1 MKNLLH
7 NIQILAMLALTMI
20 GIQSCSDELHDV
32 GDVQVSFTAM
42 LPTDTRTRSFGK
54 AEQVNTL
61 VVGIF
66 KKGVADMHTN
76 SGGSWNY
83 YEIDRQSFPING
95 TSVNV
100 QLTLAQEQTY
110 SFVFWAYYYDGNQN
124 IYNIDDLTAIVMN
137 ALPDPITF
145 AQAEAADAFFATM
158 EDITI
163 TGDCS
168 YPVELIRP
176 LAQINVGTTGKTM
189 QASFTAKA
197 APDTFHPFT
206 NTVSGVTDYTWNFSE
221 TTTETFSVK
230 YNDDNETVYNYLAM
244 GYLFAPT
251 TATKIS
257 AELTLTDGDAS
268 KTVQFPQVEIEANQ
282 RSNIAGNFTQQQ
294 EN

>member
-7 NIQILAMLALTMI
+7 NIQILAMLALTMV
-20 GIQSCSDELHDV
+20 GIQSCSDDLHDV
-32 GDVQVSFTAM
+32 GDVQVNFTAT
-42 LPTDTRTRSFGK
+42 LPTDTRTRAFGK

-66 KKGVADMHTN
+66 KKGVADVHTN
-76 SGGSWNY
+76 NGGSWSY

-95 TSVNV
+95 TSVDV

-110 SFVFWAYYYDGNQN
+110 SFVFWAYDGNQN
-124 IYNIDDLTAIVMN
+124 IYNIDDLTAIEMN
-137 ALPDPITF
+137 ALPNPITF
-145 AQAEAADAFFATM
+145 TQAETADAFFATM

-168 YPVELIRP
+168 YSVELVRP
-176 LAQINVGTTGKTM
+176 LAQINVGTTGTKM
-189 QASFTAKA
+189 QATFKAKA
-197 APDTFHPFT
+197 VPDTFYPFT
-206 NTVSGVTDYTWNFSE
+206 NTVSGASDYTWDFSD
-221 TTTETFSVK
+221 TTTETFSIK
-230 YNDDNETVYNYLAM
+230 DNEGNETVYNYLAM

-257 AELTLTDGDAS
+257 AELTLKDGNAS
-268 KTVQFPQVEIEANQ
+268 KTVEFPQVEIEANQ
-282 RSNIAGNFTQQQ
+282 RSNIAGNFTLLQ

>member
-32 GDVQVSFTAM
+32 GDVQVSFTAT
-42 LPTDTRTRSFGK
+42 LPTDTRTRAFGK

-66 KKGVADMHTN
+66 KKGVADVHTN

-95 TSVNV
+95 TSIDV

-110 SFVFWAYYYDGNQN
+110 SFVFWAYYYDGNQS
-124 IYNIDDLTAIVMN
+124 IYDITKLPAIEMN
-137 ALPDPITF
+137 GLPDPITF

-168 YPVELIRP
+168 YPVELVRP
-176 LAQINVGTTGKTM
+176 LAQINVGTTGTPM
-189 QASFTAKA
+189 QATFTASG
-197 APDTFHPFT
+197 APKTFQPFT
-206 NTVSGVTDYTWNFSE
+206 NTVSGAAEFTWNINE
-221 TTTETFSVK
+221 TTTETFSA
-230 YNDDNETVYNYLAM
+230 DGTEYNYLAM
-244 GYLFAPT
+244 GYVFAPT
-251 TATKIS
+251 TATNIS
-257 AELTLTDGDAS
+257 AELTLTDGNNS
-268 KTVQFPQVEIEANQ
+268 KTVEFPQVEIEANQ
-282 RSNIAGNFTQQQ
+282 RSNIAGNFTPT
-294 EN
+294 E

>member
-7 NIQILAMLALTMI
+7 NIQILAMLALTMA

-32 GDVQVSFTAM
+32 GDVQVSFTAT
-42 LPTDTRTRSFGK
+42 LPTDIRTRSFGK

-66 KKGVADMHTN
+66 KKGVADVHNN

-95 TSVNV
+95 TSVDV

-110 SFVFWAYYYDGNQN
+110 SFVFWAYDGNQN

-137 ALPDPITF
+137 ALPNSITF
-145 AQAEAADAFFATM
+145 AQAETADAFFSTM
-158 EDITI
+158 EDISI

-176 LAQINVGTTGKTM
+176 LAQINVGTTGTPM
-189 QASFTAKA
+189 QATFTANG
-197 APDTFHPFT
+197 APNIFHPFT
-206 NTVSGVTDYTWNFSE
+206 KSVSGAAEFTWNFSE
-221 TTTETFSVK
+221 TTTETFSA
-230 YNDDNETVYNYLAM
+230 DGTEYNYLAM
-244 GYLFAPT
+244 GYVFAPT
-251 TATKIS
+251 TATNIS
-257 AELTLTDGDAS
+257 AKLTLTDGNNS
-268 KTVQFPQVEIEANQ
+268 KTVEFPQVEIEANQ
-282 RSNIAGNFTQQQ
+282 RSNIAGNFTPT
-294 EN
+294 E

>member
-66 KKGVADMHTN
+66 KKGVADVHNN

-83 YEIDRQSFPING
+83 YEIDRQSFPIND
-95 TSVNV
+95 TSIDV

-110 SFVFWAYYYDGNQN
+110 SFVFWAYDGNQN
-124 IYNIDDLTAIVMN
+124 IYNIDDLTAIEMN
-137 ALPDPITF
+137 TLPNPITF
-145 AQAEAADAFFATM
+145 SEAEAADAFFATM

-168 YPVELIRP
+168 YPVELVRP
-176 LAQINVGTTGKTM
+176 LAQINVGTTGTPI
-189 QASFTAKA
+189 QATFTASG
-197 APDTFHPFT
+197 APKTFHPFT
-206 NTVSGVTDYTWNFSE
+206 NTVSGAAEFTWNINE
-221 TTTETFSVK
+221 TTTETFSA
-230 YNDDNETVYNYLAM
+230 DGTEYNYLAM
-244 GYLFAPT
+244 GYVFAPT
-251 TATKIS
+251 TATNIS
-257 AELTLTDGDAS
+257 AKLTLTDGNNS
-268 KTVQFPQVEIEANQ
+268 KMVEFPQVEIEANQ
-282 RSNIAGNFTQQQ
+282 RSNIAGNFTPT
-294 EN
+294 E